1 MAHKFIISKILWFVC
16 NIQTEKVDV
25 TEVLIVHYE
34 DTTLWILI
42 SLAVNYILNFVYIFM
57 PYSNSNV

>member
-1 MAHKFIISKILWFVC
+1 MAHKFISSKILWFVC

-42 SLAVNYILNFVYIFM
+42 SLAVNHILNFVYIFM
-57 PYSNSNV
+57 PYSNPNV